1 MTFVNSDTQVTLLQ
15 RLRDGTDRLVWD
27 EFFDRYWP
35 TVYALARHR
44 GCSEHTA
51 EEVVQDVMLRVFQQR
66 DVFEYDPRRGRF
78 RDWLGT
84 VVRNKVAEHRRR
96 PSQRIRAEGGGSGD
110 DFCEPVDDHAEPDAV
125 WENLFERSLLVAMLD
140 VVRRET
146 DPDAYLAFEL
156 FALQG
161 LRCEKVSEAT
171 GLSRHA
177 VYRIRRRIL
186 RRLRQ
191 LAGRYVED
199 GQLQR
204 SVKEALDARPSA
216 AIQRSLATRIED
228 TMRSR

>member
-1 MTFVNSDTQVTLLQ
+1 MNSETQVTLLQ
-15 RLRDGTDRLVWD
+15 RLRNGTDRLVWD

-35 TVYALARHR
+35 MIYALARHQ

-51 EEVVQDVMLRVFQQR
+51 EEIVQDVMLRVFEQR

-96 PSQRIRAEGGGSGD
+96 PSQRIRAPGGGAHNV
-110 DFCEPVDDHAEPDAV
+110 FAERVDDEPQPDAA
-125 WENLFERSLLVAMLD
+125 WDKLFEQSLLVAMLD

-146 DPDAYLAFEL
+146 APDVYLAFEL

-161 LRCEKVSEAT
+161 LPCETAAEAT

-177 VYRIRRRIL
+177 VYRARKKIL
-186 RRLRQ
+186 KRLRQ
-191 LAGRYVED
+191 LAGSYEED
-199 GQLQR
+199 GRLQQ
-204 SVKEALDARPSA
+204 SVKEALEARPNA
-216 AIQRSLATRIED
+216 AVQRSLVTRLND